1 MQRPNFFII
10 GAPKC
15 GTSTLIN
22 ELRWHPHIYAP
33 LSYEPQ
39 WFSTDFS
46 AIVDHDEQSYMN
58 LFAGVQDK
66 HIAIGEKS
74 VIYMYSKVAID
85 NILAFNPESRFIVML
100 RNPVDLVYSWHSQL
114 YYTFIEDVEGFKDA
128 WALQEGRLRGEHIGP
143 RCPVPFALQY
153 REIGSLGKYL
163 QRAQEKIPAGRLQVI
178 FMEDFHADPEKV
190 YRETLE
196 FLGVP
201 YAPRADVRK
210 LNVNK
215 RHRWRW
221 LGLLLAHDTNTW
233 GSRLIKR
240 IDGLPLIRRFHLK
253 YRLHEFNKVIYK
265 REPLDPEFRKQLLAE
280 FRDDIKLLAE
290 LTGRDLDHWLK

>member
-46 AIVDHDEQSYMN
+46 AILDHSEQSYMN
-58 LFAGVQDK
+58 LFAGVEDK

-74 VIYMYSKVAID
+74 VIYMYSQVAVD
-85 NILAFNPESRFIVML
+85 NILAFNPDSRFIVML

-114 YYTFIEDVEGFKDA
+114 YYTFIEHIESFEEA
-128 WALQEGRLRGEHIGP
+128 WALQESRQRGENIGE

-163 QRAQEKIPAGRLQVI
+163 QRVQQKVSADRLKII

-221 LGLLLAHDTNTW
+221 LGMMLAHDTKSIGN
-233 GSRLIKR
+233 SLIKR
-240 IDGLPLIRRFHLK
+240 LDRLPLLRKFNVK
-253 YRLHEFNKVIYK
+253 YRLHEFNKVEYK
-265 REPLDPEFRKQLLAE
+265 REPLNGEFRKQLQAE
-280 FRDDIKLLAE
+280 FSDDIKLLAE
-290 LTGRDLDHWLK
+290 LTGRDLSHWL